1 MSTWGGFRRRG
12 RTLTAG
18 LLAFGVLAAGMGL
31 SRHFVPYLGLMALY
45 GTALTVVQTAITTM
59 LQEHTE
65 ADMQGRVFGLLS
77 TMYAGCLPLGL
88 ASFGPLADVVSL
100 RWIMAGAGGAI
111 LAAAAAVGTDHRMR
125 AV

>member
-1 MSTWGGFRRRG
+1 
-12 RTLTAG
+12 
-18 LLAFGVLAAGMGL
+18 MGL

-77 TMYAGCLPLGL
+77 TMYAGCLPLGM
-88 ASFGPLADVVSL
+88 AIFGPWPMWSL

>member
-1 MSTWGGFRRRG
+1 
-12 RTLTAG
+12 
-18 LLAFGVLAAGMGL
+18 MGL

-77 TMYAGCLPLGL
+77 TMYAGCPAFGHGHLWPPGRCGL
-88 ASFGPLADVVSL
+88 SAVDHG
-100 RWIMAGAGGAI
+100 RAGGAI

-125 AV
+125 GGCEPNRDRAFPSGKARSLLAHTMFQK